1 MSEEYK
7 NENITAYLLGTL
19 PEAEA
24 EHFDELSFTDDE
36 FADTL
41 KAAEKDLVDSYI
53 LGELRGDALKQFN
66 SHYLDSPMR
75 REKVEFARAFQL
87 FAEKHFAQTAR
98 ESPPVADSKPHFA
111 GFISKFFTFSRPSL
125 QWGLA
130 LAALAFMFFGGWM
143 FVENSRLR
151 SQMNEE
157 QARREE
163 ILKRESDLQQREI
176 QLQNQI
182 ANQRTTNAETA
193 QELASIRAERT
204 KLENELKNR
213 QAQEQQR
220 LAGQKQ
226 LNEQR
231 SNEQRSNE
239 QRASPE
245 QLPTPPD
252 SAPSHQI
259 SIVSFILAPSLRG
272 NNQLQELLIPE
283 KTDQVAIQLEL
294 EADDYKN
301 YQVAL
306 QNQSNNRIIWQSG
319 KVKSKTKGANKFLNL
334 SFPAK
339 LLQSQVYSLEVS
351 GISAD
356 GAKEIISDYSFRAV
370 LK

>member
-87 FAEKHFAQTAR
+87 FAEKHCVQTAR
-98 ESPPVADSKPHFA
+98 ESPPVADSKPNFF

-176 QLQNQI
+176 QLQNEI

-231 SNEQRSNE
+231 SNEQR
-239 QRASPE
+239 ASPE
-245 QLPTPPD
+245 QPQPPPN
-252 SAPSHQI
+252 SAPSRQI

-306 QNQSNNRIIWQSG
+306 QNQSNNRIIWQRG
-319 KVKSKTKGANKFLNL
+319 KIKSKTKGANKFLNI